1 MAVEPTS
8 PTTRLLTL
16 LNVSAARST
25 KRKRH
30 EDNPLPTT
38 KLNKRR
44 SLEPASDPG
53 NSNEETTGAT
63 NVDDEGDEVE
73 EDKTIEAEDLKD
85 DGAPHNLSGRLQTH
99 VAQKT
104 RQIPMSIIL
113 GPSPPL

>member
-30 EDNPLPTT
+30 EDNSLPTA

-44 SLEPASDPG
+44 SLELATEPE
-53 NSNEETTGAT
+53 NSNEETVGAT
-63 NVDDEGDEVE
+63 NVDDAGGEAE
-73 EDKTIEAEDLKD
+73 EDKITEADDLKD
-85 DGAPHNLSGRLQTH
+85 DGALHDLFARLQTH

-104 RQIPMSIIL
+104 QQILMSFIL
-113 GPSPPL
+113 GPSPSL

>member
-30 EDNPLPTT
+30 EDDSLPTA

-44 SLEPASDPG
+44 SLELASEPE
-53 NSNEETTGAT
+53 NSNEQ
-63 NVDDEGDEVE
+63 NVEAKNADIAGDEVE
-73 EDKTIEAEDLKD
+73 ENKIIEAEDLKD
-85 DGAPHNLSGRLQTH
+85 DGAPHN
-99 VAQKT
+99 
-104 RQIPMSIIL
+104 
-113 GPSPPL
+113 

>member
-30 EDNPLPTT
+30 EDDSLPTA

-44 SLEPASDPG
+44 SLELASEPE
-53 NSNEETTGAT
+53 NSNEQNVEAKNADGA
-63 NVDDEGDEVE
+63 GDEVE
-73 EDKTIEAEDLKD
+73 ENKIIEAEDLKD
-85 DGAPHNLSGRLQTH
+85 DGAPHN
-99 VAQKT
+99 
-104 RQIPMSIIL
+104 
-113 GPSPPL
+113 